1 MAHAHVWLDFGQVR
15 TKTIFI
21 TYLTQRWNSVTLGAT
36 TDSVV
41 IGVASL
47 RPEQIVGSSFFGRTF
62 FLGAPL
68 NRLTSARITVVR
80 RRNMAQPD
88 NQPAC
93 DRRGCTLTSGSQV
106 LAHPELKRSR

>member
-1 MAHAHVWLDFGQVR
+1 MLRYGSSSGKCDKDHLRHIFDTTMDRGQTR
-15 TKTIFI
+15 
-21 TYLTQRWNSVTLGAT
+21 AT

-93 DRRGCTLTSGSQV
+93 DRRDCTLTSGSQA